1 MPSTRRLEATLKA
14 YWKLDSTYGTSVST
28 DSVGTNTLNQGAVA
42 SGTGKVNEAA
52 SFTRASS
59 QYLGIDSNSNLQ
71 SLKTVAFWIKFTT
84 ISNDMTIFH
93 KGSDA
98 TAANSSIWIKYD
110 TGNNR
115 IQFQVGNGAGASATA
130 STSGFTFATGTWY
143 FVCCR
148 ADTAIQQLSISV
160 NGTLYGTGSFTIT
173 QLVETGVFYL
183 GRSSSGTYL
192 DGLLDEVA
200 VSQSSLTIAEELV
213 MYNGGTGSS
222 TPFLEG
228 PIGVDASSNRYPRR
242 LPPSFAQANNGNL
255 YIAYGDE
262 GVRKWD
268 GLSTTYPFA
277 GVPAPTATPV
287 LAGSGEG
294 RIIGDRYAYLRY
306 LDTDGRVSNLSPISA
321 RVFVHGTQ
329 KAITNATNAAPIVIT
344 SASHGLS
351 TGEQIYIEGIQ
362 GVKSANGLWNV
373 VKIDA
378 NTFSLVGSAGD
389 SEYTGSDSGSVQV
402 TTLQN
407 GAAGVNEVQTI
418 TGSAIPTGGT
428 WTITHDGATTSALQ
442 YNANAAAVQTA
453 LELLTTIGS
462 GNVTVSG
469 GALGT
474 AAFTVTFIGT
484 EGSVAQPAMTVT
496 SSLTGSTITLSVAVL
511 TEGNAGTDE
520 VQTFAL
526 YGTPTGG
533 TFTLTYD
540 GQTTAAIAYNAV
552 NATVDTEL
560 EALSNIGAGDIT
572 IGGGPLPGTAVTV
585 TFGNAMAATN
595 VPEMT
600 INGASLT
607 GGAISITMSTP
618 TAGGPNVVANL
629 RHYYTLNETSG
640 FRYDSVGVIYVG
652 APADLGGAGDA
663 VTAIAGKQSNAAY
676 FPFVSSL
683 QTLNSGQMYQ
693 TLGDLASTFSMCGW
707 IRIDSLPSVAI
718 SVMIMNRGVALD
730 GSVTLHQIMI
740 TSAGVIYAGIYRTS
754 GGWVTSPITATTATT
769 MSLATWYFVAYRWNA
784 STKTGTISVNGGTNY
799 TVTATETTASDT
811 AGVCTF
817 YLNSNA
823 GRYAGTAYDEV
834 AIWTRELS
842 AADITYMYNGGTG
855 RTYPLPSGDNEVQRI
870 TIAGTPTQGTFTLT
884 YAGQT
889 TAPIAYNATAAN
901 VVTAL
906 EALSNIGT
914 GNVTGANGPLP
925 GTAVNITFTGTLAA
939 TDVAAMT
946 ADANKLTTSITTTT
960 GGSAATNEIQRISTS
975 PTPTSGTF
983 TLTYGGNTTSAIA
996 YNATAA
1002 TIDAAL
1008 EALASIGAGQ
1018 VACTGGPINT
1028 TPVLVTFTG
1037 TLANTNVATI
1047 TAASSL
1053 TGPAATI
1060 TVATTTEGVGIQ
1072 NEKQQIYT
1080 QGTIAGGTFDLTLD
1094 SAIASGIA
1102 YDATASTVQTAIQGM
1117 SSVGSG
1123 NATTT
1128 GGPLPATPITIEF
1141 VSSKASTNMA
1151 EMTVNNGGIVAGGWS
1166 RGAALITYTNLQ
1178 APTDRRVTK
1187 RQVLRNKFGDAT
1199 VFYIDLDT
1207 TDLTSTSLS
1216 SANTDEMLGAAV
1228 ALQDSN
1234 GNDLNVVRHGEP
1246 PNTKRAIA
1254 SFLNR
1259 LFLAVNH
1266 RNVLG
1271 ELTVTASS
1279 TTITGEDA
1287 FIRTVFDNRTVYPQ
1301 GTSNTKAYVIDSL
1314 SVPNQTVTT
1323 TVAYNGTTANGVTY
1337 GIEQAEPDDLVLY
1350 YSEIDDPEWWNA
1362 LSGLTIARE
1371 EQDGEM
1377 TGLLPLAT
1385 SMLIMFEN
1393 RSFKLT
1399 FRASPLLSSA
1409 PETGGDG
1416 RIVPASAR
1424 GCVNHRCAVKYGG
1437 KAYLMDMNGIYSF
1450 DDSSVEELS
1459 DPIATVF
1466 VPGSAYSIYW
1476 EARDSFHA
1484 VSDTE
1489 NDTIKWFVVL
1499 GDGVYPRHA
1508 LCYHVERQRFWIEEY
1523 PFAVASSCVGRVGGR
1538 QVVFYGS
1545 TARRLFVATE
1555 NLDAISVQ
1563 TNNLATLRGTATSSN
1578 AWSLTDSGASF
1589 PSSMTNVP
1597 VALVSG
1603 TGAGQMNVIVSNTAT
1618 KLTVLNPWN
1627 IAPDT
1632 TTVYQIGGIKWV
1644 WKSSMMRLDQKN
1656 SEEMRGVQMT
1666 FTPTTRA
1673 STVVMRTY
1681 PDFSATADSF
1691 SADYSSDGVTTKNG
1705 SNQIVLDM
1713 TQSRGFVEVSSDS
1726 FFAGRGGHQRYVTVE
1741 LTGTT
1746 NGDRQKVG
1754 QIDVLGADA

>member
-1 MPSTRRLEATLKA
+1 MPATRRLEATLKA

-42 SGTGKVNEAA
+42 SGAGKINEAA

-93 KGSDA
+93 KGTGA

-115 IQFQVGNGAGASATA
+115 IQFQVGDGAGGSATA

-148 ADTAIQQLSISV
+148 ADTSIQQLSITV

-173 QLVETGVFYL
+173 QFVETGVFYL

-213 MYNGGTGSS
+213 MYNGGTGTSS
-222 TPFLEG
+222 PFLEG

-306 LDTDGRVSNLSPISA
+306 LDTDGRVSNLSPISS

-344 SASHGLS
+344 STAHGLA
-351 TGEQIYIEGIQ
+351 TGEQIYIDGIQ
-362 GVKSANGLWNV
+362 GNKAANGLWNI
-373 VKIDA
+373 VKVDA
-378 NTFSLVGSAGD
+378 DTFSLVGSAGD
-389 SEYTGSDSGSVQV
+389 GEYTGSNSGSVQV

-418 TGSAIPTGGT
+418 TASATPTGGT
-428 WTITHDGATTSALQ
+428 WTISFDGATTSALQ

-453 LELLTTIGS
+453 LEALPTIGS

-484 EGSVAQPAMTVT
+484 EGSLSQPAMTVS
-496 SSLTGSTITLSVAVL
+496 SSLTGSGITLSIVVL
-511 TEGNAGTDE
+511 TEGNAGTNE

-540 GQTTAAIAYNAV
+540 GQTTGAIAYNAT
-552 NATVDTEL
+552 NATVVTAL
-560 EALSNIGAGDIT
+560 EALSNIGVGVVLL
-572 IGGGPLPGTAVTV
+572 GGGPLPGTAVTV
-585 TFGNAMAATN
+585 TFQAVLAATN

-607 GGAISITMSTP
+607 GGAITITMSTP
-618 TAGGPNVVANL
+618 TAGVAGAATSLVN
-629 RHYYTLNETSG
+629 YYTLNETSG
-640 FRYDSVGVIYVG
+640 TRYDSTG
-652 APADLGGAGDA
+652 AADLSA
-663 VTAIAGKQSNAAY
+663 VNGTVSSVAGKLGNAATL
-676 FPFVSSL
+676 VVNTGSGISL
-683 QTLNSGQMYQ
+683 ASPLTTG
-693 TLGDLASTFSMCGW
+693 TLGALSSNCSISGWLKIGSLPASTIKTF
-707 IRIDSLPSVAI
+707 IIVRTINDNPHLT
-718 SVMIMNRGVALD
+718 
-730 GSVTLHQIMI
+730 VTV
-740 TSAGVIYAGIYRTS
+740 SAAGVIGGQAYFNGI
-754 GGWVTSPITATTATT
+754 IATATTVTT
-769 MSLATWYFVAYRWNA
+769 MSLATWYFVALRWNA
-784 STKTGTISVNGGTNY
+784 STGTLTVSVNAGTNY
-799 TVTATETTASDT
+799 TATTGGS
-811 AGVCTF
+811 AGDSSTQYSSQLFSGNEAIGATF
-817 YLNSNA
+817 
-823 GRYAGTAYDEV
+823 DEV
-834 AIWTRELS
+834 ATFARELS
-842 AADITYMYNGGTG
+842 AADITYLYNGGTG
-855 RTYPLPSGDNEVQRI
+855 RTYPLASGTNEVQRI
-870 TIAGTPTQGTFTLT
+870 TIAGTPAQGTFTLT

-889 TAPIAYNATAAN
+889 TAGIAYNATAA
-901 VVTAL
+901 VVDAAL
-906 EALSNIGT
+906 EALSNIGA
-914 GNVTGANGPLP
+914 GDVTCSGGPLP
-925 GTAVNITFTGTLAA
+925 GTAVDVTFTGTLAA

-960 GGSAATNEIQRISTS
+960 GGSPAVSEIQRISTS
-975 PTPTSGTF
+975 PAPTGGTF
-983 TLTYGGNTTSAIA
+983 TLSFGGNTTSAIA
-996 YNATAA
+996 YDATAA
-1002 TIDAAL
+1002 TIDTAL

-1018 VACTGGPINT
+1018 VTCTGGPINT
-1028 TPVLVTFTG
+1028 APVLVTFGG
-1037 TLANTNVATI
+1037 TLASTNVATI
-1047 TAASSL
+1047 TGASSL
-1053 TGPAATI
+1053 TGGAGGSAVTL
-1060 TVATTTEGVGIQ
+1060 TVATTTEGSATT

-1080 QGTIAGGTFDLTLD
+1080 QGTISGGTFDLTLD
-1094 SAIASGIA
+1094 TVTAAAIA
-1102 YDATASTVQTAIQGM
+1102 YDATAATVDTAVEGM
-1117 SSVGSG
+1117 STVGSG
-1123 NATTT
+1123 NATVT
-1128 GGPLPATPITIEF
+1128 GGPLPGTPVTVEF
-1141 VSSKASTNMA
+1141 VASKAATNMT

-1178 APTDRRVTK
+1178 VPTDRRVTK

-1199 VFYIDLDT
+1199 VFYVDLDT

-1216 SANTDEMLGAAV
+1216 SANTDEMLGTAV

-1385 SMLIMFEN
+1385 SMLILFEN
-1393 RSFKLT
+1393 RSSKLT
-1399 FRASPLLSSA
+1399 FRTSPLLSSA

-1416 RIVPASAR
+1416 RVIQASAR
-1424 GCVNHRCAVKYGG
+1424 GCVNHRCAVKAGPV
-1437 KAYLMDMNGIYSF
+1437 ACLMDYQGCYLY
-1450 DDSSVEELS
+1450 DDTTVTEIS
-1459 DPIATVF
+1459 DQIAPMF
-1466 VPGSAYSIYW
+1466 SPGHEWSIYW
-1476 EARDSFHA
+1476 EAKESFHA
-1484 VSDTE
+1484 VYDQE
-1489 NDTIKWFVVL
+1489 NVTVRWFVVI
-1499 GDGVYPRHA
+1499 GDGQYPRHA
-1508 LCYHVERQRFWIEEY
+1508 ICYHLDRKRWHIEKF
-1523 PFAVASSCVGRVGGR
+1523 PWPVTSSCVGRLGTRYVM
-1538 QVVFYGS
+1538 FYGS

-1555 NLDAISVQ
+1555 HLDGVDINANRNV
-1563 TNNLATLRGTATSSN
+1563 TLRGTVTSSGPFT
-1578 AWSLTDSGASF
+1578 LTDSTASF
-1589 PSSMTNVP
+1589 SSSLVNSP
-1597 VALVSG
+1597 VFIASG
-1603 TGAGQMNVIVSNTAT
+1603 KGARQQNIIVSNTAT
-1618 KLTVLNPWN
+1618 KLTLLRPWQ

-1632 TTVYQIGGIKWV
+1632 TSTYQIGSVDWQ
-1644 WKSSMMRLDQKN
+1644 WTSSMMKLATKG
-1656 SEEMRGVQMT
+1656 SEMLRGVQVT
-1666 FTPTTRA
+1666 FTPTERA
-1673 STVVMRTY
+1673 STIVLRTY
-1681 PDFSATADSF
+1681 GDFASTADTF
-1691 SADYSSDGVTTKNG
+1691 SADYASDGVTTTNASDEIK
-1705 SNQIVLDM
+1705 LDL
-1713 TQSRGFVEVSSDS
+1713 THSTGFVEISSDTFYS
-1726 FFAGRGGHQRYVTVE
+1726 GRGTHRRYLTIE
-1741 LTGTT
+1741 LNGAT
-1746 NGDRQKVG
+1746 NGESQRLSE
-1754 QIDVLGADA
+1754 ISVLGVEE